1 MLGSQ
6 LIMSQDRDQNIL
18 RKLSK
23 QRQQNVGSQQD
34 FVARRSAELILQRM
48 LDSSAVQ
55 SQDARRALHLY
66 ARECK
71 ASSQLRAVIE
81 RIDQLPFKHI
91 QTSITRIMAML
102 PAGKYNVVFS
112 DLVFDW
118 LNAGSFIRMQE
129 YLLAPE
135 GVFWFSCYGPSTAVK
150 SRSILS
156 EIDLSPHFNE
166 FYDLRDVGDALL
178 GAGFKDVVLESS
190 IARLEYDSVDA
201 VMADAV
207 RVFGVNS
214 HPERR
219 RSLMSSGVLRQFK
232 RRLEEQIRTEGKFTE
247 QVEIMIAHGKKSSVP
262 GMGSIIPVRHN

>member
-1 MLGSQ
+1 MP
-6 LIMSQDRDQNIL
+6 QDRDQNIL
-18 RKLSK
+18 RQLSK
-23 QRQQNVGSQQD
+23 QRKQNVSSQQD
-34 FVARRSAELILQRM
+34 FVANRSAELILQRM

-55 SQDARRALHLY
+55 SQDTRRALHLY
-66 ARECK
+66 TRERE

-81 RIDQLPFKHI
+81 RIDQLPFKRI

-102 PAGKYNVVFS
+102 PAGQYNVVFS
-112 DLVFDW
+112 NLVFDW
-118 LNAGSFIRMQE
+118 LNAGLFIRMQD
-129 YLLAPE
+129 YLLEPE
-135 GVFWFSCYGPSTAVK
+135 GMFWFSCYGPSTAAK

-190 IARLEYDSVDA
+190 ITKLEYDSVDV

-214 HPERR
+214 HPDRR
-219 RSLMSSGVLRQFK
+219 RGMMSSGVLRQFK
-232 RRLEEQIRTEGKFTE
+232 LRLEEQIRSEGKFTE
-247 QVEIMIAHGKKSSVP
+247 QVEIIIAHGKKSSVP
-262 GMGSIIPVRHN
+262 GMGGVIPVRHN